1 MDAITPEP
9 QPASLTLHGVFM
21 EVCGMGVLM
30 TGAPAI
36 GKSELALELI
46 SRGHRLVADD
56 AVEVRAMDAQTVEGF
71 CPEMLRDMMEVRG
84 LGIVNVR
91 RLFGETAVKYRKN
104 LKLII
109 DLIPAD
115 ACADAYVEIDRFHM
129 RASQVEILGVTVE
142 KLCLPVAVGR
152 NLAVL
157 VEVAAR
163 NHILRNRGYEAAS
176 ELAERQRQAMQE
188 S

>member
-1 MDAITPEP
+1 MDTVADTVNTGAQSVCI
-9 QPASLTLHGVFM
+9 TLHGVFM

-56 AVEVRAMDAQTVEGF
+56 AVEVRVADAQTVEGL

-84 LGIVNVR
+84 LGIINVR

-109 DLIPAD
+109 DLIPAE
-115 ACADAYVEIDRFHM
+115 ACAEVDRFHM
-129 RASQVEILGVTVE
+129 RASRVDILGVAVP
-142 KLCLPVAVGR
+142 KICLPVAVGR

-163 NHILRNRGYEAAS
+163 NHILRDRGYEAAI
-176 ELAERQRQAMQE
+176 ELAERQRQAMQ
-188 S
+188 

>member
-1 MDAITPEP
+1 
-9 QPASLTLHGVFM
+9 
-21 EVCGMGVLM
+21 MGVLI

-56 AVEVRAMDAQTVEGF
+56 AVEVQVADAGETVEGV

-109 DLIPAD
+109 DLIPAE
-115 ACADAYVEIDRFHM
+115 ACAEVDRLQM
-129 RASQVEILGVTVE
+129 RASLTEVLGVMVP
-142 KLCLPVAVGR
+142 KICVPVAVGR

-163 NHILRNRGYEAAS
+163 NHILRDRGYDAAT
-176 ELAERQRQAMQE
+176 ELAERQRQVMH
-188 S
+188 

>member
-9 QPASLTLHGVFM
+9 AGITLHGVFM
-21 EVCGMGVLM
+21 EVCGMGVLI

-115 ACADAYVEIDRFHM
+115 GCTEVDRFHM
-129 RASQVEILGVTVE
+129 QASQVEILGITVE

-163 NHILRNRGYEAAS
+163 NHILRNRGYEAAT
-176 ELAERQRQAMQE
+176 ELAERQRQAMQP
-188 S
+188 